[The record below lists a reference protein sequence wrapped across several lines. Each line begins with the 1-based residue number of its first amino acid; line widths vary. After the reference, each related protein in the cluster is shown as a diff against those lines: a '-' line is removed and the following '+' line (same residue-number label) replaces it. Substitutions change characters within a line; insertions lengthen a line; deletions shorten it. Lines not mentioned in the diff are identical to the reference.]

1 MRILLT
7 LLLTTLLIGC
17 KTYSDEEVKEFDKQI
32 EKYLKEQNIDCTK
45 SSSGL
50 HYKII
55 EEGEGPLIKFT
66 NVVSFKYK
74 GSLIDGTV
82 FDDHSEEAVEFKVNE
97 LIGAWKEIMLELR
110 EGGSAF
116 LVAPPQLGYGTHKLE
131 KIPESSILVFEL
143 EVVEVK

>member
-1 MRILLT
+1 MKLIYIIPLLF
-7 LLLTTLLIGC
+7 LFIGC
-17 KTYSDEEVKEFDKQI
+17 GTYSDEQMADFDSQI
-32 EKYLKEQNIDCTK
+32 VEYLKKEKIECKK
-45 SSSGL
+45 SPSGL
-50 HYKII
+50 HYQII

-74 GSLIDGTV
+74 GTLIDGTV
-82 FDDHSEEAVEFKVNE
+82 FDDQSEEPVEFKVSE

-110 EGGSAF
+110 EGGKAF

-143 EVVEVK
+143 EVVEVN